1 MAEDMG
7 EDMAEDMGEENGR
20 AEQRT
25 CRVTQLARPRET
37 CGTAGDGCKS
47 YRLQYP
53 AEPGNC
59 GRES

>member
-1 MAEDMG
+1 MG
-7 EDMAEDMGEENGR
+7 EDKGEENGRAEQTEDMGEENGR

-53 AEPGNC
+53 A
-59 GRES
+59 